1 MEVDDMSR
9 YTITENVGSS
19 VLPVHSYE
27 DLHKHHPSAGRQP
40 NREYGTIHG
49 EFEEIRHADGRT
61 FVKKDFILSQD
72 GRGPVEIPAPVSGY
86 AHFLHDDYNTVQIY
100 DKPYGTPGAKREGQ
114 VLHMVRGSS
123 PFGEG
128 AHVSYGQPLG
138 EMGQTGSPG
147 SIHAH
152 VELEVGQFQRYI
164 RDINDGTIRPGVT
177 PRGVGADQPASIGG
191 EVLANGSRGPAV
203 TALQQHLSTLGY
215 TDAQGHALKVD
226 GAFGPATQHAVEAF
240 QRDHRL
246 TVDGKAGPQTDA
258 AIEQAL
264 AKQSVTRLQ
273 TELNALGYR
282 DARGQELQVDGDFGA
297 NTRFAVEAFQ
307 RDHRL
312 TVDGKVGPQTQ
323 GALEQALKTQ
333 PAQAV
338 TATVV
343 LLSDPK
349 NPDHALYEQALA
361 QVKHIDEQMGRPS
374 DEHTQ
379 HLAAA
384 AVPVAKA
391 HGLTRI
397 DAIALSDDGSR
408 TFVAQN
414 DSPMKRIAELST
426 AQAVATPIEQSSA
439 AAQRVQAP
447 PAQAPTPPR
456 GPELPSPTQ
465 GQAPGATLVA

>member
-1 MEVDDMSR
+1 MSR
-9 YTITENVGSS
+9 YTITESVGSR

-72 GRGPVEIPAPVSGY
+72 ARGPVEIPAPVSGY

-123 PFGEG
+123 SFAEG

-164 RDINDGTIRPGVT
+164 RDINNGTIRPGAI
-177 PRGVGADQPASIGG
+177 PRGDGADQPVPVDGA
-191 EVLANGSRGPAV
+191 VLANGSRGAAV
-203 TALQQHLSTLGY
+203 VELQKHLSTLGY
-215 TDAQGHALKVD
+215 TDAQGQPLKSD
-226 GAFGPATQHAVEAF
+226 GAFGPATEQAVEAF

-246 TVDGKAGPQTDA
+246 TVDGKAGPLTDA
-258 AIEQAL
+258 TIEQAL
-264 AKQSVTRLQ
+264 ARQGASRLQ
-273 TELNALGYR
+273 AELNTLGYK
-282 DARGQELQVDGDFGA
+282 DARGQALQVDGDFGS

-307 RDHRL
+307 RDHQL

-323 GALEQALKTQ
+323 GALERALRDHAAQKT
-333 PAQAV
+333 
-338 TATVV
+338 TTGGTV
-343 LLSDPK
+343 LSDPH

-361 QVKHIDEQMGRPS
+361 QVKRIDEAMGRPS

-379 HLAAA
+379 RLAAA
-384 AVPVAKA
+384 AVSVAKA

-397 DAIALSDDGSR
+397 DGIALSDDGSR
-408 TFVAQN
+408 TFVTQN

-439 AAQRVQAP
+439 AARHVQGSLAQTSSPSRDRQLP
-447 PAQAPTPPR
+447 PPQ
-456 GPELPSPTQ
+456 Q
-465 GQAPGATLVA
+465 GQASGAALLA

>member
-1 MEVDDMSR
+1 MSR
-9 YTITENVGSS
+9 YTITESVGSR

-72 GRGPVEIPAPVSGY
+72 ARGPVEIPAPVSGY

-100 DKPYGTPGAKREGQ
+100 DKPYGTPGARREGQ

-123 PFGEG
+123 SFAEG

-164 RDINDGTIRPGVT
+164 RDINDGTIRPGVV
-177 PRGVGADQPASIGG
+177 PRGGSADQSVPVDRD
-191 EVLANGSRGPAV
+191 VLGDGSRGAAV
-203 TALQQHLSTLGY
+203 VELQKQLSTLGY
-215 TDAQGHALKVD
+215 TDARGQPLQPD

-258 AIEQAL
+258 AIGQAL
-264 AKQSVTRLQ
+264 ARQRASRLQ
-273 TELNALGYR
+273 AELNTLGYK
-282 DARGQELQVDGDFGA
+282 DARGQALQVDGDFGP
-297 NTRFAVEAFQ
+297 NTRFALEAFQ
-307 RDHRL
+307 RDHQL
-312 TVDGKVGPQTQ
+312 TVDGKAGLQTQ
-323 GALEQALKTQ
+323 GALDRALRDHA
-333 PAQAV
+333 AQK
-338 TATVV
+338 ATTSGTP
-343 LLSDPK
+343 LSDPN

-361 QVKHIDEQMGRPS
+361 QVKHIDEAMGRPS
-374 DEHTQ
+374 DEHTRR
-379 HLAAA
+379 LAAA

-408 TFVAQN
+408 TFVAQ
-414 DSPMKRIAELST
+414 DVSPMKRIAELST
-426 AQAVATPIEQSSA
+426 AQAMATPVEQSSA
-439 AAQRVQAP
+439 AARHVQAP
-447 PAQAPTPPR
+447 TAQTSSTSRDAQIPP
-456 GPELPSPTQ
+456 PQQ
-465 GQAPGATLVA
+465 GQASGASLLA

>member
-1 MEVDDMSR
+1 MSR
-9 YTITENVGSS
+9 YTITESVGSR

-100 DKPYGTPGAKREGQ
+100 DKPYGTPGARREGQ

-128 AHVSYGQPLG
+128 AHISYGQPLG

-164 RDINDGTIRPGVT
+164 RDINDGTIRPGIA
-177 PRGVGADQPASIGG
+177 PRSGRAEQPSSVGDD
-191 EVLANGSRGPAV
+191 VLANGNRGQAV
-203 TALQQHLSTLGY
+203 TELQKQLSTLGY
-215 TDAQGHALKVD
+215 TDAQGRPLRPD

-246 TVDGKAGPQTDA
+246 GIDGKAGPQTDA

-264 AKQSVTRLQ
+264 AKQGVRRLQ
-273 TELNALGYR
+273 TELTTLGYK
-282 DARGQELQVDGDFGA
+282 DARGQALQVDGDFGA

-307 RDHRL
+307 RDHGL
-312 TVDGKVGPQTQ
+312 TVDGKVGRQTQ
-323 GALEQALKTQ
+323 TALEQALKTR

-338 TATVV
+338 APGLV

-361 QVKHIDEQMGRPS
+361 QVKHIDEEMGRPS
-374 DEHTQ
+374 DEHSQ
-379 HLAAA
+379 RLAAA
-384 AVPVAKA
+384 AVSAAKA

-414 DSPMKRIAELST
+414 GSPMKRIAELST
-426 AQAVATPIEQSSA
+426 TQAVATPIEQSSET
-439 AAQRVQAP
+439 AQRVQSA
-447 PAQAPTPPR
+447 PAQSQGVR
-456 GPELPSPTQ
+456 LPPTQ
-465 GQAPGATLVA
+465 GQRPGATLLA

>member
-1 MEVDDMSR
+1 MPR
-9 YTITENVGSS
+9 YTITESVGSS

-49 EFEEIRHADGRT
+49 EFEEIRYADGRT

-72 GRGPVEIPAPVSGY
+72 GRGLVEIPAPVSGY

-100 DKPYGTPGAKREGQ
+100 DKPYGTLGAKREGQ

-164 RDINDGTIRPGVT
+164 RDINDGRIRPGAA
-177 PRGVGADQPASIGG
+177 PRGDGADQPASVSGD
-191 EVLANGSRGPAV
+191 VLVNGSRGPAV
-203 TALQQHLSTLGY
+203 TELQKQLSTLGY
-215 TDAQGHALKVD
+215 TDAQGRPLKPD
-226 GAFGPATQHAVEAF
+226 GAFGPATQHAVRAF
-240 QRDHRL
+240 QHDHRL

-264 AKQSVTRLQ
+264 AKQGVIRLQ
-273 TELNALGYR
+273 TELDTLGYK
-282 DARGQELQVDGDFGA
+282 DARGRALQVDGDSGA
-297 NTRFAVEAFQ
+297 NTRSAVEAFQ

-312 TVDGKVGPQTQ
+312 TMDGKVGPQTQ
-323 GALEQALKTQ
+323 GALDKALQTQ
-333 PAQAV
+333 PAQA
-338 TATVV
+338 AAPSVV

-374 DEHTQ
+374 DEHTRR
-379 HLAAA
+379 LAAA
-384 AVPVAKA
+384 AVPAAKA

-414 DSPMKRIAELST
+414 DSPMKRIAEVST
-426 AQAVATPIEQSSA
+426 AQAVATPIGQSSA

-447 PAQAPTPPR
+447 SAQAPTQPH
-456 GPELPSPTQ
+456 GTELPPPTQ
-465 GQAPGATLVA
+465 GQAPGATLMA

>member
-1 MEVDDMSR
+1 MSR
-9 YTITENVGSS
+9 YTITESVGSR

-72 GRGPVEIPAPVSGY
+72 ARGPVEIPAPVSGY

-123 PFGEG
+123 SFAEG

-164 RDINDGTIRPGVT
+164 RDINDGTIRPGVI
-177 PRGVGADQPASIGG
+177 PRGGGAEQSVPVDRD
-191 EVLANGSRGPAV
+191 VLVNGSRGAAV
-203 TALQQHLSTLGY
+203 VELQKQLSTLGY
-215 TDAQGHALKVD
+215 TDARGRPLQPD

-240 QRDHRL
+240 QHDHRL
-246 TVDGKAGPQTDA
+246 TVDGKAGPLTDA
-258 AIEQAL
+258 AIEHAL
-264 AKQSVTRLQ
+264 ARQRASRLQ
-273 TELNALGYR
+273 AELNTLGYK
-282 DARGQELQVDGDFGA
+282 DARGQALQVDGDFGA

-307 RDHRL
+307 RDHQL

-323 GALEQALKTQ
+323 GALERALRDHA
-333 PAQAV
+333 AQK
-338 TATVV
+338 ATTGGT
-343 LLSDPK
+343 LLSDPH

-361 QVKHIDEQMGRPS
+361 QVKHIDEAMGRPS

-379 HLAAA
+379 RLAAA

-397 DAIALSDDGSR
+397 DGIALSGDGSR
-408 TFVAQN
+408 TFVTQN

-426 AQAVATPIEQSSA
+426 AQAVATPVEQSSA
-439 AAQRVQAP
+439 AARHVQAP
-447 PAQAPTPPR
+447 TAQTSSPSRDAQIPP
-456 GPELPSPTQ
+456 PQQ
-465 GQAPGATLVA
+465 GQASGASLLA

>member
-1 MEVDDMSR
+1 MSR
-9 YTITENVGSS
+9 YTITESVGSR

-72 GRGPVEIPAPVSGY
+72 ARGPVEIPAPVSGY

-123 PFGEG
+123 SFAEG

-164 RDINDGTIRPGVT
+164 RDINDGTIRPGVI
-177 PRGVGADQPASIGG
+177 PRGGSAEQPVPVDGD
-191 EVLANGSRGPAV
+191 VLANGSRGTAV
-203 TALQQHLSTLGY
+203 AELQKRLATLGY
-215 TDAQGHALKVD
+215 VDAQGQPLRSD
-226 GAFGPATQHAVEAF
+226 GAFGPATQQAVEAF

-246 TVDGKAGPQTDA
+246 TVDGKAGPLTDA

-264 AKQSVTRLQ
+264 SKQEVSRLQ
-273 TELNALGYR
+273 VRLNTLGYK
-282 DARGQELQVDGDFGA
+282 DARGQALQVDGDFGA

-307 RDHRL
+307 RNHQL
-312 TVDGKVGPQTQ
+312 NVDGKVGPQTQ
-323 GALEQALKTQ
+323 GALERALRDHA
-333 PAQAV
+333 AQK
-338 TATVV
+338 ATTCGT
-343 LLSDPK
+343 LLSDPN

-361 QVKHIDEQMGRPS
+361 QVKRIDEAMGRPS
-374 DEHTQ
+374 NEHTQ
-379 HLAAA
+379 RLAAA

-397 DAIALSDDGSR
+397 DGIALSGDGSR
-408 TFVAQN
+408 TFVTQN

-426 AQAVATPIEQSSA
+426 AQAVATPIEQSSEA
-439 AAQRVQAP
+439 ARHVQAP
-447 PAQAPTPPR
+447 TTQS
-456 GPELPSPTQ
+456 PSPSRNTQLPPPLQ
-465 GQAPGATLVA
+465 GQASGTTLVA

>member
-1 MEVDDMSR
+1 MSR
-9 YTITENVGSS
+9 YTITESVGSR

-72 GRGPVEIPAPVSGY
+72 ARGPVEIPAPVSGY

-100 DKPYGTPGAKREGQ
+100 DKPYGAPGAKREGQ

-123 PFGEG
+123 PFAEG

-164 RDINDGTIRPGVT
+164 RDINDGTIRPGVI
-177 PRGVGADQPASIGG
+177 PRGGSTEQSVPVDRD
-191 EVLANGSRGPAV
+191 VLVSGSRGAAV
-203 TALQQHLSTLGY
+203 VELQKQLSTLGY
-215 TDAQGHALKVD
+215 TDARGRPLQPD

-264 AKQSVTRLQ
+264 ARQGASRLQ
-273 TELNALGYR
+273 AELNTLGYK
-282 DARGQELQVDGDFGA
+282 DARGQALQVDGDFGP

-307 RDHRL
+307 RDHQL

-323 GALEQALKTQ
+323 GALDRALRDHA
-333 PAQAV
+333 AQK
-338 TATVV
+338 ATTSGTP
-343 LLSDPK
+343 LSDPN

-361 QVKHIDEQMGRPS
+361 QVKHIDEEMGRPS
-374 DEHTQ
+374 DEHTRR
-379 HLAAA
+379 LAAA

-408 TFVAQN
+408 TFVAQ
-414 DSPMKRIAELST
+414 DASPMKRIAELST
-426 AQAVATPIEQSSA
+426 AQAVATPVEQSSA
-439 AAQRVQAP
+439 AARHVQAP
-447 PAQAPTPPR
+447 TAQTSSPSRDAQIPP
-456 GPELPSPTQ
+456 PQQ
-465 GQAPGATLVA
+465 GQASGASLLA

>member
-1 MEVDDMSR
+1 MSR
-9 YTITENVGSS
+9 YTITESVGSS

-40 NREYGTIHG
+40 NREYDTIHG
-49 EFEEIRHADGRT
+49 ELEEIRHADGRT
-61 FVKKDFILSQD
+61 FVKKDFILAQHGGGS
-72 GRGPVEIPAPVSGY
+72 VEIPAPVSGY

-100 DKPYGTPGAKREGQ
+100 DKPYGTPGARREGQ

-128 AHVSYGQPLG
+128 AHVIYGQPLG

-164 RDINDGTIRPGVT
+164 RDINDGTIRPGVA
-177 PRGVGADQPASIGG
+177 PRGGGSDQPASVDS
-191 EVLANGSRGPAV
+191 EVLSNGRRGTAV
-203 TALQQHLSTLGY
+203 SALQQHLATLGY
-215 TDAQGHALKVD
+215 TDAQGQALKAD

-240 QRDHRL
+240 QRDHHL
-246 TVDGKAGPQTDA
+246 TVDGKAGPQTEA
-258 AIEQAL
+258 ALKQAL
-264 AKQSVTRLQ
+264 ARQGVTRLQ
-273 TELNALGYR
+273 TDLNTLGYT
-282 DARGQELQVDGDFGA
+282 DARGQALQIDGDFGP

-323 GALEQALKTQ
+323 GALDQALKSHPTQ
-333 PAQAV
+333 TVAAGV
-338 TATVV
+338 T
-343 LLSDPK
+343 LLSDPTH
-349 NPDHALYEQALA
+349 PDHALYEQALA
-361 QVKHIDEQMGRPS
+361 QVKHIDELMGRPS

-379 HLAAA
+379 RLAAS

-414 DSPMKRIAELST
+414 DSPMKRIVELST
-426 AQAVATPIEQSSA
+426 SQAVATPIEQSSA
-439 AAQRVQAP
+439 AALQMQAAPAPATNPLRETQLPP
-447 PAQAPTPPR
+447 PAQ
-456 GPELPSPTQ
+456 GK
-465 GQAPGATLVA
+465 APGATLVA

>member
-1 MEVDDMSR
+1 MSR
-9 YTITENVGSS
+9 YTITESVGSR

-72 GRGPVEIPAPVSGY
+72 ARGPVEIPAPVSGY

-123 PFGEG
+123 PFAEG

-147 SIHAH
+147 SVHAH

-164 RDINDGTIRPGVT
+164 RDINDGTIRPGVI
-177 PRGVGADQPASIGG
+177 PRGGSTEQSVPVDRD
-191 EVLANGSRGPAV
+191 VLVNGSRGAAV
-203 TALQQHLSTLGY
+203 VELQKQLSTLGY
-215 TDAQGHALKVD
+215 TDARGRPLQPD

-264 AKQSVTRLQ
+264 ARRGASHLQ
-273 TELNALGYR
+273 TELNTLGYK
-282 DARGQELQVDGDFGA
+282 DARGQALQVDGDFGP
-297 NTRFAVEAFQ
+297 NTRSAVEAFQ
-307 RDHRL
+307 RDHQL

-323 GALEQALKTQ
+323 VALDRALRDHA
-333 PAQAV
+333 AQK
-338 TATVV
+338 ATTSRT
-343 LLSDPK
+343 LLSDPN

-361 QVKHIDEQMGRPS
+361 QVKHLDEAMGRPS
-374 DEHTQ
+374 DEHTRR
-379 HLAAA
+379 LAAA

-408 TFVAQN
+408 TFVAQ
-414 DSPMKRIAELST
+414 DASPMKRIAELST
-426 AQAVATPIEQSSA
+426 AQAVATPVEQSSA
-439 AAQRVQAP
+439 AARHVQAP
-447 PAQAPTPPR
+447 TAQTSSPSRDAQIPP
-456 GPELPSPTQ
+456 PQQ
-465 GQAPGATLVA
+465 GQASGASLLA

>member
-1 MEVDDMSR
+1 MPR
-9 YTITENVGSS
+9 YTITESVGSS

-49 EFEEIRHADGRT
+49 EFEEIRHTDGRT

-128 AHVSYGQPLG
+128 THVSYGQPLG

-164 RDINDGTIRPGVT
+164 RDINDGAIRPGVAT
-177 PRGVGADQPASIGG
+177 RGVGADHSAAVGG
-191 EVLANGSRGPAV
+191 DTLANGNHGPAV
-203 TALQQHLSTLGY
+203 TELQRHLATLGY
-215 TDAQGHALKVD
+215 ADAQVQPLKPD
-226 GAFGPATQHAVEAF
+226 GAFGPATQH
-240 QRDHRL
+240 
-246 TVDGKAGPQTDA
+246 
-258 AIEQAL
+258 
-264 AKQSVTRLQ
+264 
-273 TELNALGYR
+273 
-282 DARGQELQVDGDFGA
+282 
-297 NTRFAVEAFQ
+297 AVEAFQ

-333 PAQAV
+333 PAQA
-338 TATVV
+338 ATPSGV

-374 DEHTQ
+374 DEHTRR
-379 HLAAA
+379 LAAA
-384 AVPVAKA
+384 AVPAAKA

-408 TFVAQN
+408 TFVVQN
-414 DSPMKRIAELST
+414 DSPMKRIAEVST
-426 AQAVATPIEQSSA
+426 AQAVATPIGQSSA

-447 PAQAPTPPR
+447 SAQAPTQPH
-456 GPELPSPTQ
+456 GTELPPPTQ
-465 GQAPGATLVA
+465 GQARGATLMA

>member
-1 MEVDDMSR
+1 MSR
-9 YTITENVGSS
+9 YTITESVGSR

-72 GRGPVEIPAPVSGY
+72 ARGPVEIPAPVSGY

-123 PFGEG
+123 SFAEG

-164 RDINDGTIRPGVT
+164 RDINDGTIRPGVI
-177 PRGVGADQPASIGG
+177 PRGGSAEQPVPVDGA
-191 EVLANGSRGPAV
+191 VLANGSRGAAV
-203 TALQQHLSTLGY
+203 IELQKHLATLGY
-215 TDAQGHALKVD
+215 TDAQGQPLKSD
-226 GAFGPATQHAVEAF
+226 GAFGPATQQAVEAF

-246 TVDGKAGPQTDA
+246 TVDGKAGPLTDA

-264 AKQSVTRLQ
+264 ARQGASRLQ
-273 TELNALGYR
+273 AELNTLGYK
-282 DARGQELQVDGDFGA
+282 DARGQALQVDGDFGS

-307 RDHRL
+307 RDHQL
-312 TVDGKVGPQTQ
+312 TVDGKVGPQTR
-323 GALEQALKTQ
+323 GALERALRDHA
-333 PAQAV
+333 AQKA
-338 TATVV
+338 TAGRT
-343 LLSDPK
+343 LLSDPH

-361 QVKHIDEQMGRPS
+361 QVKHIDEAMGRPS
-374 DEHTQ
+374 DENTQ
-379 HLAAA
+379 RLAAA

-397 DAIALSDDGSR
+397 DGIALSGDGSR
-408 TFVAQN
+408 TFVTQN

-439 AAQRVQAP
+439 AARHVQTPTTQSPNPSRDTQLP
-447 PAQAPTPPR
+447 PPQ
-456 GPELPSPTQ
+456 Q
-465 GQAPGATLVA
+465 GQASGATLVA

>member
-1 MEVDDMSR
+1 MSR
-9 YTITENVGSS
+9 YTITESVGSS

-72 GRGPVEIPAPVSGY
+72 TRGPVEIPAPVSGY

-100 DKPYGTPGAKREGQ
+100 DKPYGTPGTRREGQ

-123 PFGEG
+123 PFNEG
-128 AHVSYGQPLG
+128 AHIDYGQPLG

-164 RDINDGTIRPGVT
+164 TDINDGTIRPGVAA
-177 PRGVGADQPASIGG
+177 RGGGIDQPAPLGD
-191 EVLANGSRGPAV
+191 VLANGSRGPAI
-203 TALQQHLSTLGY
+203 TELQKYLATLGY
-215 TDAQGHALKVD
+215 TDAQGQPLKPD

-258 AIEQAL
+258 AIVQAL
-264 AKQSVTRLQ
+264 TNQGVTRLQ
-273 TELNALGYR
+273 TELNTLGYK
-282 DARGQELQVDGDFGA
+282 DARGQSLQVDGDFGA

-307 RDHRL
+307 RDHQL

-323 GALEQALKTQ
+323 GALDQALKTQ
-333 PAQAV
+333 PAQA
-338 TATVV
+338 AIPRGL

-349 NPDHALYEQALA
+349 NPDHALYEQALT

-379 HLAAA
+379 RLAAA
-384 AVPVAKA
+384 AVPAAKA

-397 DAIALSDDGSR
+397 DAIALSEDGSR

-439 AAQRVQAP
+439 AAQRVQASPVQP
-447 PAQAPTPPR
+447 PIQPP
-456 GPELPSPTQ
+456 GNELPPPTQ
-465 GQAPGATLVA
+465 GQASGAILMA

>member
-1 MEVDDMSR
+1 MSR
-9 YTITENVGSS
+9 YTITESVGSS

-61 FVKKDFILSQD
+61 FIKKDFILSQD
-72 GRGPVEIPAPVSGY
+72 SRGPVEVPAPVSGY
-86 AHFLHDDYNTVQIY
+86 AHFLHDAYNTVQIY

-114 VLHMVRGSS
+114 ALHMVRGSS
-123 PFGEG
+123 PFAEG

-138 EMGQTGSPG
+138 EMGETGSPG

-177 PRGVGADQPASIGG
+177 PRGASADQSAAVGG
-191 EVLANGSRGPAV
+191 DALADGSRGTAV
-203 TALQQHLSTLGY
+203 TERQKHLATLGY
-215 TDAQGHALKVD
+215 TDAQGQPLKPD

-240 QRDHRL
+240 QHDHRL
-246 TVDGKAGPQTDA
+246 SVDGKVGPQTDA
-258 AIEQAL
+258 AIDQAL
-264 AKQSVTRLQ
+264 AKQGVTHLQ
-273 TELNALGYR
+273 TELNALGYK
-282 DARGQELQVDGDFGA
+282 DARGHALQVDGDFGA

-307 RDHRL
+307 RDHQL

-323 GALEQALKTQ
+323 GALDQALKIQ
-333 PAQAV
+333 PAQA
-338 TATVV
+338 AAPSGV

-361 QVKHIDEQMGRPS
+361 QVKHIDQQMGRPS
-374 DEHTQ
+374 DEHTER
-379 HLAAA
+379 LAAA

-397 DAIALSDDGSR
+397 DAIALSEDRSR

-414 DSPMKRIAELST
+414 NSPMKRIAELAT

-439 AAQRVQAP
+439 AAQRVQSP
-447 PAQAPTPPR
+447 PAQAPSQPY
-456 GPELPSPTQ
+456 GPEPPTPAQ
-465 GQAPGATLVA
+465 GQAPRAMLMG